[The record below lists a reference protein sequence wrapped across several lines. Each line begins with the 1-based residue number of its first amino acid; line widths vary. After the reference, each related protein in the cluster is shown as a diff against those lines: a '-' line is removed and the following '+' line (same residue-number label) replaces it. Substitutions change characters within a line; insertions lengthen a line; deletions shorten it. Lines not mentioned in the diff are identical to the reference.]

1 MTTRSRSIVA
11 VARLGLIAVAVT
23 ACGTAS
29 SYLTPSG
36 STTTLMA
43 GWEYRFKLEWS
54 VDPEPDGNR
63 RIRGYIASQY
73 GERAEAV
80 RVLGQALDA
89 SGAVVGP
96 RIAYV
101 PGGVPG
107 FARVYF
113 EIPHL
118 PPADHYRVSVW
129 DYTLNQSP
137 SLIR

>member
-1 MTTRSRSIVA
+1 MISRRALARKAPIQRYPGTRDASATLPPRRDSGMTLRTVSFLA
-11 VARLGLIAVAVT
+11 LARLGLIAVAVT

-29 SYLTPSG
+29 SYLGPSG

-43 GWEYRFKLEWS
+43 GWEHRFKLEWS

-96 RIAYV
+96 R
-101 PGGVPG
+101 
-107 FARVYF
+107 
-113 EIPHL
+113 
-118 PPADHYRVSVW
+118 
-129 DYTLNQSP
+129 
-137 SLIR
+137 